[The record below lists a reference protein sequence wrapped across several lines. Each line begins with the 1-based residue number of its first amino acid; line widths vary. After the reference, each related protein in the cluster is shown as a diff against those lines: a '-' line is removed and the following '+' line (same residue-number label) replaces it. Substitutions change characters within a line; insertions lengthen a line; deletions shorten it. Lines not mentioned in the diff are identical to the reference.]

1 MRNPSTAVPLIL
13 AIATLASVVAAPVVA
28 EEQKETT
35 WAFSAE
41 ARVRPEYRDNL
52 DLESD
57 VDDDLRLGLLRL
69 RLGLDVSWKQEI
81 RVFFQVQDARTAGE
95 EVSTTSNDRNLDLH
109 QGYADFAPAS
119 WSGFSL
125 RAGRQEL
132 IYGEERMVGALG
144 WDNIGRSFDG
154 VRLRWGKPKFTL
166 DGLAAR
172 LASRTAAATPLPEV
186 TPPETGSSF
195 TTGADLY
202 GIYARWMPRAGDE
215 FDLYWLEFA
224 DHAAAAG
231 EVTGTMGTTRIDAL
245 GIRVKET
252 AGRFDLV
259 FEGVAES
266 GELNGDDL
274 SAEAAAIQIGWTWGE
289 ATRTRLFGG
298 YDYAT
303 GDEDAADGE
312 RQEFFNFF
320 PTNHGHYGYADFYG
334 WRNISSPYAGLSVR
348 HGKHFGLFKG
358 HVFDVESEGGP
369 WKNAGGAVL
378 GFDAAGASGTRVGT
392 EIDLLYR
399 YAWSE
404 KATFEAGVASF
415 DPGTFAEATRGPD
428 ASTWAYVM
436 LTVRL

>member
-1 MRNPSTAVPLIL
+1 MRNRSTVAPLIL
-13 AIATLASVVAAPVVA
+13 TIAALASALAAPVAA
-28 EEQKETT
+28 EEGKETT

-57 VDDDLRLGLLRL
+57 VDDDLRLGFLRL

-81 RVFFQVQDARTAGE
+81 RVFAQVQDARTAGE
-95 EVSTTSNDRNLDLH
+95 EVSTASNDKNLDLH
-109 QGYADFAPAS
+109 QGYAEFTPAS
-119 WSGFSL
+119 WNGFSL
-125 RAGRQEL
+125 RAGRQEW
-132 IYGEERMVGALG
+132 IYGEERMIGAFG
-144 WDNIGRSFDG
+144 WDNVGRSFDG
-154 VRLRWGKPKFTL
+154 VRLRWGKPTLTL

-172 LASRTAAATPLPEV
+172 LTSRTAAATPLPMM
-186 TPPETGSSF
+186 TPPEAGALFS
-195 TTGADLY
+195 TGADLY
-202 GIYARWMPRAGDE
+202 GVYAHWRPRAGDE

-259 FEGVAES
+259 FEAVTES

-274 SAEAAAIQIGWTWGE
+274 SAGAAAIQVGWTWGE

-303 GDEDAADGE
+303 GDEDFDDGE

-320 PTNHGHYGYADFYG
+320 PTNHPHYGYADFFG
-334 WRNISSPYAGLSVR
+334 WRNINSPYAGLSVR
-348 HGKHFGLFKG
+348 HGKHFGLIKG
-358 HVFDVESEGGP
+358 HLFDLESEGGP

-378 GFDAAGASGTRVGT
+378 GFDSTAASGTEVGT

-399 YAWSE
+399 YAWTD
-404 KATFEAGVASF
+404 KATFEAGFASF
-415 DPGTFAEATRGPD
+415 DPGEFAEASRGSD
-428 ASTWAYVM
+428 ASNWAYVM